1 MEKKRGPFNVLLIE
15 DNPADVELTLE
26 AFSQCRSDVCIDVM
40 PSGIEALN
48 RLQEQKE
55 ELPDLILL
63 DLNLPGWDGKSF
75 LKEIKSDNRLKRIP
89 VIILSTSNADS
100 DVAESYSLNANCYV
114 VKPLDIDLFFEKIKR
129 IEAFWLHTVLL
140 PQEDSK

>member
-89 VIILSTSNADS
+89 VIILSTSNAES

-129 IEAFWLHTVLL
+129 IEVFWLDTVLL
-140 PQEDSK
+140 PHED

>member
-1 MEKKRGPFNVLLIE
+1 MEKKRGPFNILLVE

-26 AFSQCRSDVCIDVM
+26 AFSQCHSDVRIAVM

-48 RLQEQKE
+48 RLREQERQ
-55 ELPDLILL
+55 LPDLILL

-100 DVAESYSLNANCYV
+100 DVAESYRLNANCYV

-129 IEAFWLHTVLL
+129 IEAFWLDTVLL
-140 PQEDSK
+140 PHED